1 MVLLYPIPVVA
12 LSHFL
17 SVLPMSEGSAHTIS
31 NIGHML
37 VGSFLAIAVF
47 FLRFFDSTK
56 NVGIGIMWGMR
67 WFPPFA
73 LGDGFMNSAGFQG
86 LNGHKAESD
95 SEYFEMGSLGGD
107 IIFYPISTFLFLL
120 GLYLIESRVLCSCS
134 KKQNLYK
141 PLNGHF
147 RNEFPQ
153 IDDDVEKERQRVAQ
167 ASEHAHQQH

>member
-1 MVLLYPIPVVA
+1 
-12 LSHFL
+12 
-17 SVLPMSEGSAHTIS
+17 MS
-31 NIGHML
+31 
-37 VGSFLAIAVF
+37 
-47 FLRFFDSTK
+47 
-56 NVGIGIMWGMR
+56 
-67 WFPPFA
+67 
-73 LGDGFMNSAGFQG
+73 
-86 LNGHKAESD
+86 
-95 SEYFEMGSLGGD
+95 SLGGD

-153 IDDDVEKERQRVAQ
+153 IDDDVEKERQRVAA

>member
-1 MVLLYPIPVVA
+1 MSGASKCAFWTGNYIIDLGRNFITIIIAMALMFAFDLEIPFAWLMVLLYPIPVVA

-17 SVLPMSEGSAHTIS
+17 AVLPMSEGSAQTIS

-37 VGSFLAIAVF
+37 VGVFLAIAVF
-47 FLRFFDSTK
+47 FLRFFESTK

-95 SEYFEMGSLGGD
+95 SEYF
-107 IIFYPISTFLFLL
+107 
-120 GLYLIESRVLCSCS
+120 
-134 KKQNLYK
+134 
-141 PLNGHF
+141 
-147 RNEFPQ
+147 
-153 IDDDVEKERQRVAQ
+153 
-167 ASEHAHQQH
+167 